1 MANFSTRMF
10 LCNHSIFTVV
20 NGQIIR
26 KISQLSGHTAP
37 VNILFRAW
45 LNSQKSMRHAMNEN
59 FIDTKRSPK
68 QQKDFFIKIVPMG
81 SKGANTG
88 TTNAQKYKI
97 KSTKSWLKIH
107 LLYKSFEWYVSWIV
121 LEWIDMN
128 GFNKCLN
135 VPAKW
140 FHFISSFPV
149 ASTCKDFCDEMLSY
163 YSCFN
168 VSQQSIVNLLH

>member
-1 MANFSTRMF
+1 MRSWK
-10 LCNHSIFTVV
+10 
-20 NGQIIR
+20 
-26 KISQLSGHTAP
+26 KISWIAEAG
-37 VNILFRAW
+37 
-45 LNSQKSMRHAMNEN
+45 RHRDYQHAEANDGPTSTWRSSTSWTSLKEN
-59 FIDTKRSPK
+59 FIGTKRSPK

-107 LLYKSFEWYVSWIV
+107 LLYKSFEWYVSWSV
-121 LEWIDMN
+121 VEWIDMN